1 LPAFFIYKIQIL
13 MFVFVVV
20 NLYLKTWT
28 WTVLVIIIFVQIT
41 CAGCGQKS
49 ASLQDFSGEEFIM
62 NTLVRVHVICEDEKK
77 GRAAL
82 KQAFD
87 VFKKIDHLTN
97 RFPEGGPTASSPGDV
112 LKINGSAGLEPVEVS
127 VDTVRIIQ
135 RSQYFARLTG
145 GAFDITIGPVMD
157 SWGFGKDIQ
166 YVPTDEE
173 ISRALSLVDYR
184 KVEVDPGKATV
195 FLPQPGMSLD
205 LGGVAKGYAMDE
217 AVKALREAGIQ
228 HALINA
234 GGSVYALGTRPDGEP
249 WRVGIQD
256 PRNSEDII
264 AILSL
269 KDSAAVTSGD
279 YQRYFEQEGVYYHHI
294 IDPSTGKQ
302 ARDLIQTT
310 VIAESTTDADILSTA
325 LFVLGPRRGM
335 SFVEELPGTE
345 AVLIGPDKL
354 VSVTAG
360 LINQLT
366 FTGDGGYQIAS

>member
-1 LPAFFIYKIQIL
+1 
-13 MFVFVVV
+13 
-20 NLYLKTWT
+20 
-28 WTVLVIIIFVQIT
+28 
-41 CAGCGQKS
+41 
-49 ASLQDFSGEEFIM
+49 M
-62 NTLVRVHVICEDEKK
+62 NTLVRIQVICEDEEK
-77 GRAAL
+77 GRKAL

-87 VFKKIDHLTN
+87 VFRKIDHLTN
-97 RFPEGGPTASSPGDV
+97 RFPEGELATSSPGDV
-112 LKINGSAGLEPVEVS
+112 LNINGSAGLKPVKVS

-135 RSQYFARLTG
+135 RSQYYARLTG
-145 GAFDITIGPVMD
+145 GAFDITIGPIMD
-157 SWGFGKDIQ
+157 NWGFGKGIQ
-166 YVPTDEE
+166 YVPADEE

-184 KVEVDPGKATV
+184 KVEADPGKGTV
-195 FLPQPGMSLD
+195 FLPEPGMSLD

-217 AVKALREAGIQ
+217 AVKALREAGMK

-234 GGSVYALGTRPDGEP
+234 GGCVYALGTRPDGEP

-256 PRNSEDII
+256 PRSNGDIV

-279 YQRYFEQEGVYYHHI
+279 YQRYFEQEGVRYHHI

-310 VIAESTTDADILSTA
+310 VVAESATDADILSTA

-335 SFVEELPGTE
+335 SFVEDLPGTG

-360 LINQLT
+360 LIDQLT
-366 FTGDGGYQIAS
+366 FTGNGGYQIVG

>member
-1 LPAFFIYKIQIL
+1 